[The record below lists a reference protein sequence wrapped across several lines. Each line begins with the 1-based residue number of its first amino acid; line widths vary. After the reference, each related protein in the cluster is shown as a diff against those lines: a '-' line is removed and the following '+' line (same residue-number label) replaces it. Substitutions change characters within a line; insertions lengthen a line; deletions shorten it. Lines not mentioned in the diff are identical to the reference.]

1 MNDYKAIQ
9 ETIFDYFDGYVTK
22 DRMKLEKA
30 FATEIANM
38 MGYWKL
44 ENGEYELFSTPIIE
58 LIDKWVSPEFEP
70 FEFSGRKILSLHIFG
85 ENAATAVFDC
95 GGRFLDTFQLVK
107 RSGSWKIVNKF
118 FVDQ

>member
-1 MNDYKAIQ
+1 MNDYEAIQ

-30 FATEIANM
+30 FATEIANI

-44 ENGEYELFSTPIIE
+44 ENGEYELFSTPITEVIE
-58 LIDKWVSPEFEP
+58 KWVSPTYEP
-70 FEFSGRKILSLHIFG
+70 FKFSDRKILSLHVFG
-85 ENAATAVFDC
+85 GMAATAVFDC
-95 GGRFLDTFQLVK
+95 GGLFLDTFQLVK
-107 RSGSWKIVNKF
+107 KDGRWKIVNKF